1 MNRRSLSVLLA
12 IVLFALPAFA
22 ARPVTL
28 DDIVKYKG
36 MDAVEISP
44 DGRRAAVVVSEFDFD
59 ENVIRTNIY
68 LADSSGKAAVKL
80 TNAPKHDDTPRWSP
94 DGKWLAFLSDREARP
109 KKESEDKPRKQIWVM
124 SPEGG
129 EAWQLTRGTFSVSTF
144 EWAPDGKRI
153 AFLATQG
160 LSDEE
165 EKKRKNKDDAQLVDH
180 DVKMGHIYLASVP
193 DGQSELLYAGAGH
206 VTALSFSPRGD
217 EIAFDEQPTPKVPD
231 VFHSVVRVIAL
242 ASKQVR
248 DLAADSQLTYGGPK
262 WSPDGKYIAYE
273 ASSQT
278 DWWANRYLYLSPAAG
293 GTPQRLTRDFDE
305 EIQQFE
311 WSDDSGSIYFV
322 GAKGV
327 EQYVLRVTLDG
338 KVSVADNRPGV
349 SRRISIANGNMA
361 WLHETPSE
369 PVDVCFAA
377 LRGPGKILKGTLK
390 LSPRKVTSM
399 NPFVSD
405 LALGKTEVVK
415 WKNKTDGLELDG
427 LLLTPPDY
435 APGKPYPLLLVIH
448 GGPAGMFQTSFTLRR
463 GAYPVQAFA
472 SQGYVVFMPNPR
484 GSGGY
489 GERFR
494 RANVKDWGY
503 SDFNDIQ
510 DGVDEL
516 IARGVADKDRL
527 GVMGWSYGG
536 FMTSWTI
543 TQTQRFKAA
552 SVGAGVTN
560 LFSMW
565 GTTDIPPFQESYFG
579 ARPWEDRELYA
590 KHSAMSFVD
599 KVTTPTLIQHGTE
612 DRRVPLSQGEEFY
625 TALRSRGV
633 TVEMVKYPRSQ
644 HGLSEPK
651 LIRDSMM
658 RNLDWFER
666 YVLGNAAAAKWH
678 SGK

>member
-1 MNRRSLSVLLA
+1 MNRRLSSGLLA
-12 IVLFALPAFA
+12 FVFFALPAFA
-22 ARPVTL
+22 ARPITL
-28 DDIVKYKG
+28 DEIVKYKG
-36 MDAVEISP
+36 MDAVSISP
-44 DGRRAAVVVSEFDFD
+44 DGRRAAVVVSEMDFD
-59 ENVIRTNIY
+59 ENVIRTNLY
-68 LADSSGKAAVKL
+68 LVESSGKSAVKL

-94 DGKWLAFLSDREARP
+94 DGKWLAFLSDRDAKP
-109 KKESEDKPRKQIWVM
+109 KKETEDRPRKQVWVM

-153 AFLATQG
+153 AFIATEG
-160 LSDEE
+160 PTDEE
-165 EKKRKNKDDAQLVDH
+165 ERKRKNKDDAQLVDH
-180 DVKMGHIYLASVP
+180 DIKMGRIYLATVP
-193 DGQSELLYAGAGH
+193 EGQSEMLYAGAGH
-206 VTALSFSPRGD
+206 VTAISWSPRGD
-217 EIAFDEQPTPKVPD
+217 EIAFAEQPTPKVPD
-231 VFHSVVRVIAL
+231 MLHSAVRVLAL
-242 ASKQVR
+242 ANKQVR
-248 DLAADSQLTYGGPK
+248 DLAADSQFSYSGPK
-262 WSPDGKYIAYE
+262 WSPNGRSIAYE
-273 ASSQT
+273 GASQT
-278 DWWANRYLYLSPAAG
+278 DWWGNSYIYLSPAAG
-293 GTPQRLTRDFDE
+293 GTSQRLSKDFDE
-305 EIQQFE
+305 EIRQFE
-311 WSDDSGSIYFV
+311 WADDSGSVYFI

-327 EQYVLRVTLDG
+327 DQYVLRVTLDG
-338 KVSVADNRPGV
+338 KVSVVDSRPGL
-349 SRRISIANGNMA
+349 SRQISIANGNMA
-361 WLHETPSE
+361 WLHESPSE
-369 PVDVCFAA
+369 PVDVFFASLGGA
-377 LRGPGKILKGTLK
+377 GKLLKGTFK
-390 LSPRKVTSM
+390 VSPRKVSSM
-399 NPFVSD
+399 NPFVAD

-415 WKNKTDGLELDG
+415 WKNKTDGQELDG
-427 LLLTPPDY
+427 LLLTPSDY
-435 APGKPYPLLLVIH
+435 GPGKPYPLLLVIH
-448 GGPAGMFQTSFTLRR
+448 GGPAGSFQTSFTLRR

-494 RANVKDWGY
+494 KANIKDWGY
-503 SDFNDIQ
+503 SDYNDIQ
-510 DGVDEL
+510 DGVNEL
-516 IARGVADKDRL
+516 VARGVADKDRL

-560 LFSMW
+560 LFSMY

-590 KHSAMSFVD
+590 KHSAMSYVD

-612 DRRVPLSQGEEFY
+612 DRRVPISQGEELY

-658 RNLDWFER
+658 RNLDWFDR
-666 YVLGNAAAAKWH
+666 YVMGNAAAAKWAA
-678 SGK
+678 GK

>member
-1 MNRRSLSVLLA
+1 MNLNRRFLSALL
-12 IVLFALPAFA
+12 VFAFLARPAFA
-22 ARPVTL
+22 AHPVTL

-36 MDAVEISP
+36 IDAVEISP
-44 DGRRAAVVVSEFDFD
+44 DGRRAAFVVSEFDFD
-59 ENVIRTNIY
+59 ENVMRTNIY
-68 LADSSGKAAVKL
+68 LADSSGKAANKL
-80 TNAPKHDDTPRWSP
+80 TNALKHDDTPRWSP
-94 DGKWLAFLSDREARP
+94 DGRWLAFLSDREARP
-109 KKESEDKPRKQIWVM
+109 KKEGDDKPRKQVWVM

-129 EAWQLTRGTFSVSTF
+129 EAWQLTRGNFSVSTF

-153 AFLATQG
+153 ALIATDG
-160 LSDEE
+160 PTDDE

-180 DVKMGHIYLASVP
+180 DIKMGHIYLAIVP
-193 DGQSELLYAGAGH
+193 EGQSDVLYAGAGH
-206 VTALSFSPRGD
+206 VTGISWSPRGD
-217 EIAFDEQPTPKVPD
+217 EIAFAEQPTPKVPD
-231 VFHSVVRVIAL
+231 GFHSAVRVITL

-248 DLAADSQLTYGGPK
+248 DLAADSQLSYTGPK
-262 WSPDGKYIAYE
+262 WSPDGRHIAYE
-273 ASSQT
+273 ATSQT
-278 DWWANRYLYLSPAAG
+278 DWWANSYIYLSPAAG
-293 GTPQRLTRDFDE
+293 GTAQRLSRDFDE
-305 EIQQFE
+305 EIRQLE
-311 WSDDSGSIYFV
+311 WSDDSGSVYFV

-327 EQYVLRVTLDG
+327 DQYVLRVTLEG
-338 KVSVADNRPGV
+338 KVSVVDGRAGV
-349 SRRISIANGNMA
+349 SRQISIAKGNMA
-361 WLHETPSE
+361 WLHETPTE
-369 PVDVCFAA
+369 PVDVYFGA
-377 LRGPGKILKGTLK
+377 LQGKLFKGTFK

-405 LALGKTEVVK
+405 LALGRTEVAK
-415 WKNKTDGLELDG
+415 WKNKTDGQELDG
-427 LLLTPPDY
+427 LLVTPLDFT
-435 APGKPYPLLLVIH
+435 PGKPYPLLLVIH
-448 GGPAGMFQTSFTLRR
+448 GGPAGSFQMNFTLRR

-494 RANVKDWGY
+494 KANIKDWGY
-503 SDFNDIQ
+503 SDYNDIQ

-516 IARGVADKDRL
+516 VARGIADKDRL

-560 LFSMW
+560 LFSMY

-599 KVTTPTLIQHGTE
+599 KVTTPTLIQHGME
-612 DRRVPLSQGEEFY
+612 DRRVPISQGEELY

-658 RNLDWFER
+658 RNLEWFDR
-666 YVLGNAAAAKWH
+666 YVMGNAAAAKWVTA
-678 SGK
+678 K

>member
-1 MNRRSLSVLLA
+1 MNRRLLSVLLA
-12 IVLFALPAFA
+12 LVSFCLPAFA
-22 ARPVTL
+22 AHPVTL

-36 MDAVEISP
+36 INSVEISP
-44 DGRRAAVVVSEFDFD
+44 DGRRAAFVVSEFDFD
-59 ENVIRTNIY
+59 ENVTRTNIY
-68 LADSSGKAAVKL
+68 LADSSGKGVMKL

-109 KKESEDKPRKQIWVM
+109 KKDGDDKPRKQIWVM

-144 EWAPDGKRI
+144 ERAADGRRI
-153 AFLATQG
+153 AFIATEG
-160 LSDEE
+160 LTDDE
-165 EKKRKNKDDAQLVDH
+165 EKKRKNKDDAVLVDH
-180 DVKMGHIYLASVP
+180 DIKMGRIYLASVP
-193 DGQSELLYAGAGH
+193 EGQSEMLYAGAGD
-206 VTALSFSPRGD
+206 VTTISWSPRGD
-217 EIAFDEQPTPKVPD
+217 EIAFAEQPTPKVPD
-231 VFHSVVRVIAL
+231 GFHSAVRVLTL
-242 ASKQVR
+242 ATKQVR
-248 DLAADSQLTYGGPK
+248 DLAADSQLSYHGPK
-262 WSPDGKYIAYE
+262 WSPDGRHIAYE
-273 ASSQT
+273 ATSQT
-278 DWWANRYLYLSPAAG
+278 DWWANSYLYLSPAAG
-293 GTPQRLTRDFDE
+293 GTPQKLSRDFDE
-305 EIQQFE
+305 EIRQFE
-311 WSDDSGSIYFV
+311 WSDDSGSVYFT
-322 GAKGV
+322 GSKGV
-327 EQYVLRVTLDG
+327 DQYVLRVMLDG
-338 KVSVADNRPGV
+338 KVSVVDGRPGL
-349 SRRISIANGNMA
+349 SRQISIASGNMA
-361 WLHETPSE
+361 WLHETSSE
-369 PVDVCFAA
+369 PVDVFFAA
-377 LRGPGKILKGTLK
+377 LRGSRKLLKGNLK
-390 LSPRKVTSM
+390 LSPRKVTTM

-405 LALGKTEVVK
+405 LSLGKTEVVK
-415 WKNKTDGLELDG
+415 WKNKTDGQELDG

-435 APGKPYPLLLVIH
+435 APGKSYPLLLVIH
-448 GGPAGMFQTSFTLRR
+448 GGPAGAFQTSFALRR

-472 SQGYVVFMPNPR
+472 SQEYVVFMPNPR

-494 RANVKDWGY
+494 KANIKDWGY
-503 SDFNDIQ
+503 SDYNDIQ
-510 DGVDEL
+510 DGVDDL
-516 IARGVADKDRL
+516 VARGIADKDRL

-560 LFSMW
+560 LFSMY

-612 DRRVPLSQGEEFY
+612 DRRVPLSQGEELY

-644 HGLSEPK
+644 HGLNEPK

-658 RNLDWFER
+658 RNLEWFDR
-666 YVLGNAAAAKWH
+666 YVMGNAAAAKWH
-678 SGK
+678 TGE

>member
-1 MNRRSLSVLLA
+1 MNRRLSSGLLA
-12 IVLFALPAFA
+12 FVFFALPAFA
-22 ARPVTL
+22 ARPITL
-28 DDIVKYKG
+28 DEIVKYKG
-36 MDAVEISP
+36 MDAVSISP
-44 DGRRAAVVVSEFDFD
+44 DGRRAAVVVSEMDFD
-59 ENVIRTNIY
+59 ENVIRTNLY
-68 LADSSGKAAVKL
+68 LVESSGKSAVKL

-94 DGKWLAFLSDREARP
+94 DGKWLAFLSDRDAKP
-109 KKESEDKPRKQIWVM
+109 KKETEDRPRKQVWVM

-153 AFLATQG
+153 AFIATEG
-160 LSDEE
+160 PTDEE
-165 EKKRKNKDDAQLVDH
+165 ERKRKNKDDAQLVDH
-180 DVKMGHIYLASVP
+180 DIKMGRIYLATVP
-193 DGQSELLYAGAGH
+193 EGQSEMLYAGAGH
-206 VTALSFSPRGD
+206 VTAISWSPRGD
-217 EIAFDEQPTPKVPD
+217 EIAFAEQPTPKVPD
-231 VFHSVVRVIAL
+231 MLHSAVRVLAL
-242 ASKQVR
+242 ANKQVR
-248 DLAADSQLTYGGPK
+248 DLAADSQFSYSGPK
-262 WSPDGKYIAYE
+262 WSPNGRSIAYE
-273 ASSQT
+273 GASQT
-278 DWWANRYLYLSPAAG
+278 DWWGNSYIYLSPAAG
-293 GTPQRLTRDFDE
+293 GTSQRLSKDFDE
-305 EIQQFE
+305 EIRQFE
-311 WSDDSGSIYFV
+311 WADDSGSVYFI

-327 EQYVLRVTLDG
+327 DQYVQRVTLDG
-338 KVSVADNRPGV
+338 KVSVVDSRPGL
-349 SRRISIANGNMA
+349 SRQISIANGNMA
-361 WLHETPSE
+361 WLHESPSE
-369 PVDVCFAA
+369 PVDVFFASLGGA
-377 LRGPGKILKGTLK
+377 GKLLKGTFK
-390 LSPRKVTSM
+390 VSPRKVSSM
-399 NPFVSD
+399 NPFVAD

-415 WKNKTDGLELDG
+415 WKNKTDGQELDG
-427 LLLTPPDY
+427 LLLTPSDY
-435 APGKPYPLLLVIH
+435 GPGKPYPLLLVIH
-448 GGPAGMFQTSFTLRR
+448 GGPAGSFQTSFTLRR

-494 RANVKDWGY
+494 KANIKDWGY
-503 SDFNDIQ
+503 SDYNDIQ
-510 DGVDEL
+510 DGVNEL
-516 IARGVADKDRL
+516 VARGVADKDRL

-560 LFSMW
+560 LFSMY

-590 KHSAMSFVD
+590 KHSAMSYVD

-612 DRRVPLSQGEEFY
+612 DRRVPISQGEELY

-658 RNLDWFER
+658 RNLDWFDR
-666 YVLGNAAAAKWH
+666 YVMGNAAAAKWAA
-678 SGK
+678 GK